1 MTAITTLA
9 ADPAET
15 FEAEAEA
22 EGIATRFSRERVTL
36 D

>member
-15 FEAEAEA
+15 FEAEAE
-22 EGIATRFSRERVTL
+22 GIATRFSRERVTL